1 MLLDLYRR
9 LHQGLPW
16 EKTILWSFSL
26 VFLGTYVAC
35 QVTTFT
41 ECRPVRLYWQLLPD
55 PGPCAEAQLQLLVV
69 GITNIVTDLMLL
81 ILPLPL
87 VFKMKADWRRKIRYY
102 TIFLLGIFIIAIT
115 IIRLPINALNKEI
128 QANRSIWA
136 STELFT
142 SALVVNIPTL
152 YGLWRHRRMR
162 LREKDGRHKY
172 SHRSTPRGYQDG
184 LGDTE
189 LRVGKF
195 DDRPGTSEG
204 GGGVEGDHIDMVGLD
219 MARAGGEIKNGR
231 PHDVDFCSVSE
242 SEQEILQK

>member
-1 MLLDLYRR
+1 M
-9 LHQGLPW
+9 
-16 EKTILWSFSL
+16 

-41 ECRPVRLYWQLLPD
+41 ECRPFRLYWQLLPD

-69 GITNIVTDLMLL
+69 GVTNIVTDLMLL

-87 VFKMKADWRRKIRYY
+87 VFKMKADWRRKIRYS

-162 LREKDGRHKY
+162 RREKDERLKF
-172 SHRSTPRGYQDG
+172 SHESTPRGYQNG
-184 LGDTE
+184 LGATE
-189 LRVGKF
+189 LRAVKLDSRAHSRGVS
-195 DDRPGTSEG
+195 DGGHSVEG
-204 GGGVEGDHIDMVGLD
+204 GEVDVAGLD
-219 MARAGGEIKNGR
+219 IAEAGDGIKDCR
-231 PHDVDFCSVSE
+231 KHDVDFCPVSD
-242 SEQEILQK
+242 SEQEILKK